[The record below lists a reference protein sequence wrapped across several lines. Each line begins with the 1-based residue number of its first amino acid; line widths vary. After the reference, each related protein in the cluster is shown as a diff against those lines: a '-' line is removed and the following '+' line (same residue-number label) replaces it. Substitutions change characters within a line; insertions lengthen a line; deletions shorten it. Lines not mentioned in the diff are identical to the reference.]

1 MNFIR
6 ISLFLFLVTGFA
18 FLGQHVSS
26 QIMGSE
32 GWGTT
37 GSPAIEFDQKEF
49 DFGDVPQ
56 GDTIRQKYTFRN
68 VGTADLTIKNVKTGC
83 ECTSANWLAGPYK
96 MGASGEI
103 EVIFSTKDKSGP
115 QKKEIIIETNTDKRI
130 DIIRLTG
137 VVQLPEGDT
146 PKE

>member
-1 MNFIR
+1 MNTFR
-6 ISLFLFLVTGFA
+6 FTLFVFLAAGLT
-18 FLGQHVSS
+18 FLSQAVSS
-26 QIMGSE
+26 QIIGS
-32 GWGTT
+32 GAWDSS
-37 GSPAIEFDQKEF
+37 GSPAIEFDLKEF
-49 DFGDVPQ
+49 DFGEVPQ
-56 GDTIRQKYTFRN
+56 GDTIRRKYTFRN
-68 VGTADLTIKNVKTGC
+68 VGTGELTIKNVKTGC

-137 VVQLPEGDT
+137 VVQLPEGST
-146 PKE
+146 SEE